1 MIRVESLV
9 HRYQDGTTG
18 LDGIDL
24 EIRKGEAVGLAGRN
38 GSGKTTLLR
47 HLNGLLRPT
56 SGTIVIAGH
65 DIARQRVAQLAR
77 QAGLV
82 FQEPDEQLFRSSVR
96 AEVDFGA
103 SSPAAVREA
112 LAATGLAGRE
122 ADHPYDLGYSRRKL
136 LTIAAV
142 LAMET
147 PIVLLDEPTLGQDAA
162 GRALIIGILRRL
174 QAAGR
179 TVIVA
184 GHDRALMAATMDRT
198 VTLAS
203 GRLI

>member
-1 MIRVESLV
+1 MIQLESVSYWYPGSRRPALSDFTLQV
-9 HRYQDGTTG
+9 QA
-18 LDGIDL
+18 
-24 EIRKGEAVGLAGRN
+24 GEVVGLAGPN
-38 GSGKTTLLR
+38 ESGKTTACLDR
-47 HLNGLLRPT
+47 KSCS
-56 SGTIVIAGH
+56 SGSWNT
-65 DIARQRVAQLAR
+65 
-77 QAGLV
+77 
-82 FQEPDEQLFRSSVR
+82 SVR

-184 GHDRALMAATMDRT
+184 GHDRALMAATLDRT
-198 VTLAS
+198 VTLAA